1 LNINIDEVYH
11 FEVYETKDNVK
22 VNIIYDFYKN
32 DIAFLSEN
40 NLEHF
45 VPSVE
50 AFNAYFKKTP
60 KYFGLDKKG
69 NLSFYYS
76 FTE

>member
-1 LNINIDEVYH
+1 MLLASSNKNIQLINLS
-11 FEVYETKDNVK
+11 DNFL
-22 VNIIYDFYKN
+22 DQDGARSFA
-32 DIAFLSEN
+32 AFLSEN

-45 VPSVE
+45 APSVE